1 MGGERYSINSGIQ
14 ELRIKLWKEHF
25 QLNRSECED
34 ALNPEV
40 RDIMRKRAKVDDIL
54 NIDKYRVIS
63 GDIRVLS

>member
-1 MGGERYSINSGIQ
+1 M
-14 ELRIKLWKEHF
+14 
-25 QLNRSECED
+25 NRSECED

-40 RDIMRKRAKVDDIL
+40 RDTMRKRAKVDDIL